1 MNAQNQEQSLDT
13 ALLQNEQYTL
23 TNKIIETLDLNGQ
36 AGYISLND
44 QKYLINYVP
53 FRQLSVVIL
62 DNKGFYQ
69 QKLDS
74 LSVLLS
80 NTVDKDLGKGLKAQI
95 KEYKELKKN
104 SPKYRTLGIKA
115 DSLFSFYSL
124 ESTARAS
131 MLSNSKT
138 FNVSDPV
145 VPIYIVGG
153 QVKDTL
159 VVLNMAEE
167 VSYGEG
173 ANRLLGFLLSD
184 LNPAQIEKRR
194 KEKEA
199 KDRQQQL
206 AKIYNSNPLYTDK
219 KDWTLDVFKDTTVYL
234 HKYYYKTTKWDLH
247 EVENPVYKVVYR
259 ISNAKDSIPLN
270 NYEDKIYNS
279 NLNSNEYH
287 EYSHT
292 EILPFSLMEL
302 WVAYADKSSSPE
314 YRRGVICDTLYSMTY
329 PSNVLNEIFEAEF
342 EKRSFNSI
350 KYVNFK
356 ETISKSTSIDTS
368 LVYITSDY
376 SQYGIKLRLRLNAKN
391 SYESRNELTE
401 VEVRIGENGY
411 SISLDGTS
419 YDTRLGVPKYE
430 LKESEPYDQEWK
442 FWFSS
447 INFKESLLEEWFNY
461 KYENAKE
468 YYKEKLVQQEEE
480 KKQMQKLYS
489 KYGTKYVKAAEE
501 FEVIVG
507 MHEDLLAYSL
517 KLWKIDRRSRT
528 SNGYT
533 LYCYSI
539 LDTSVR
545 LVVTV
550 TNSKV
555 SYVSY

>member
-1 MNAQNQEQSLDT
+1 M
-13 ALLQNEQYTL
+13 
-23 TNKIIETLDLNGQ
+23 
-36 AGYISLND
+36 
-44 QKYLINYVP
+44 
-53 FRQLSVVIL
+53 
-62 DNKGFYQ
+62 
-69 QKLDS
+69 
-74 LSVLLS
+74 
-80 NTVDKDLGKGLKAQI
+80 
-95 KEYKELKKN
+95 
-104 SPKYRTLGIKA
+104 
-115 DSLFSFYSL
+115 
-124 ESTARAS
+124 
-131 MLSNSKT
+131 
-138 FNVSDPV
+138 
-145 VPIYIVGG
+145 
-153 QVKDTL
+153 
-159 VVLNMAEE
+159 
-167 VSYGEG
+167 
-173 ANRLLGFLLSD
+173 
-184 LNPAQIEKRR
+184 
-194 KEKEA
+194 
-199 KDRQQQL
+199 
-206 AKIYNSNPLYTDK
+206 
-219 KDWTLDVFKDTTVYL
+219 
-234 HKYYYKTTKWDLH
+234 
-247 EVENPVYKVVYR
+247 
-259 ISNAKDSIPLN
+259 
-270 NYEDKIYNS
+270 
-279 NLNSNEYH
+279 
-287 EYSHT
+287 
-292 EILPFSLMEL
+292 
-302 WVAYADKSSSPE
+302 
-314 YRRGVICDTLYSMTY
+314 
-329 PSNVLNEIFEAEF
+329 
-342 EKRSFNSI
+342 
-350 KYVNFK
+350 
-356 ETISKSTSIDTS
+356 
-368 LVYITSDY
+368 
-376 SQYGIKLRLRLNAKN
+376 NAKN